1 MVPSGSQVV
10 SSLSPTGNQETFHGP
25 KSYFSICSEKKI
37 PNRNPRK
44 EWFVFCLYVEEM
56 SIQKQEA
63 DGGIQGN
70 QKMMSAG
77 AQLVFSISFSLMSQ
91 PGKVLT
97 ADSVNFLTSSNLI

>member
-44 EWFVFCLYVEEM
+44 EWFVFAYTLRKRLSEL
-56 SIQKQEA
+56 KA
-63 DGGIQGN
+63 
-70 QKMMSAG
+70 
-77 AQLVFSISFSLMSQ
+77 
-91 PGKVLT
+91 
-97 ADSVNFLTSSNLI
+97 